1 MTNLDEIEQIEDKL
15 SSKQITALQL
25 LMEGKTD
32 QEISL
37 TLGVTRPTV
46 TTWRNRNPFF
56 RALLN
61 QMKRERI
68 FAIQDKQQELLSKA
82 LDVIDAALQDGDVHV
97 AMAVWKQV
105 IPEDE
110 NLKVLYTDPNN
121 VAIQIAQEYANK
133 EADRRDAFVKKEYRY
148 LDRADNEKEFFDQAV
163 EMLEKEYG
171 L

>member
-1 MTNLDEIEQIEDKL
+1 MMTNLDEIEQIEDKL

-68 FAIQDKQQELLSKA
+68 FAIQDKQQELLSKLA
-82 LDVIDAALQDGDVHV
+82 SGS
-97 AMAVWKQV
+97 
-105 IPEDE
+105 
-110 NLKVLYTDPNN
+110 
-121 VAIQIAQEYANK
+121 
-133 EADRRDAFVKKEYRY
+133 
-148 LDRADNEKEFFDQAV
+148 
-163 EMLEKEYG
+163 
-171 L
+171 